1 MGDAPDWVSLWRNAG
16 TSPPTTQV
24 DEKEGSMIAWIQA
37 FLLGLVQAIPILAK
51 YFPPKTAEDQ
61 AEENEADI
69 KARLEKE
76 KQTGRPS

>member
-1 MGDAPDWVSLWRNAG
+1 
-16 TSPPTTQV
+16 
-24 DEKEGSMIAWIQA
+24 MIAWIQA